1 MENRIEVLV
10 GKLIVNEIPERS
22 WMYLIIDFIIK
33 LPLVVRKDTVLVVC
47 NKLLKMAYF
56 IITIEGISAER
67 LARLFRVN
75 IYI

>member
-1 MENRIEVLV
+1 MKNRIEVLV

-33 LPLVVRKDTVLVVC
+33 LSLVVRKNTVLVVC

-56 IITIEGISAER
+56 IITTEGISAER
-67 LARLFRVN
+67 LARLFKVN
-75 IYI
+75 I

>member
-1 MENRIEVLV
+1 
-10 GKLIVNEIPERS
+10 
-22 WMYLIIDFIIK
+22 MYLIIDFIIK

-47 NKLLKMAYF
+47 NKLLKIAYF
-56 IITIEGISAER
+56 IITTEGISAER